1 MKENFK
7 KVLTLADAVRC
18 DVVYLVLNDVF
29 GDAWRNELIA
39 YNYSGPKEEF
49 WIYAIKAARETNP
62 NALILAESYYDVY
75 SKRLL
80 ELGFDYVYDKPL

>member
-49 WIYAIKAARETNP
+49 
-62 NALILAESYYDVY
+62 
-75 SKRLL
+75 
-80 ELGFDYVYDKPL
+80 